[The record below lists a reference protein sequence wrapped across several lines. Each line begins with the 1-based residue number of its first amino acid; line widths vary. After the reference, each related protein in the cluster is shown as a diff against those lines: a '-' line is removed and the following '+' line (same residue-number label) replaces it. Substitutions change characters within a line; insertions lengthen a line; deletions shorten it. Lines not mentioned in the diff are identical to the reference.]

1 MKVIETPLPG
11 VLEVEPNVFDD
22 ERGFFLETYR
32 TSRYDGNG
40 MVARF
45 KQGNHTHSDRGTLRG
60 LHYQKARPQGKLV
73 FAARGEVLD
82 VAVDIRRG
90 SPHFGRWHAVVLN
103 DQNHKQLFIPPDFAH
118 GFCVLSETV
127 DLMYLLTEEYD
138 PDDQFGI
145 RWNDPDIGVDW
156 PSDDPILSEKDEI
169 CPFLSDLP
177 VDDLP
182 VFTPA

>member
-60 LHYQKARPQGKLV
+60 LHYQLPPAAEAKLV
-73 FAARGEVLD
+73 RCTTGSIYD
-82 VAVDIRRG
+82 VAVDLRPASSTYLQWLG
-90 SPHFGRWHAVVLN
+90 VELTAELGN
-103 DQNHKQLFIPPDFAH
+103 MLFVPEGFAH
-118 GFCVLSETV
+118 GYLTLEAATELSYLV
-127 DLMYLLTEEYD
+127 SAAYSPDLERGLRWDD
-138 PDDQFGI
+138 PAFKI
-145 RWNDPDIGVDW
+145 DW
-156 PSDDPILSEKDEI
+156 PISGPLTISDKDRT
-169 CPFLSDLP
+169 CAD
-177 VDDLP
+177 
-182 VFTPA
+182 FTTGA